1 MKDKIR
7 AFSAKIAMRV
17 HMRKRRK
24 SSYEIDMVNGP
35 LFGKIIRYSIPL
47 MLSGI
52 LQLFFNAAD
61 IVVVGRFAGPTA
73 LAAVGSTGSLI
84 NLLINVFMGLSVG
97 TNVLV
102 ARYYG
107 ARDMKNLSDT
117 VHTYILASLVGG
129 VALIFIGCFL
139 AKPMLLMMGSPADV
153 IDQATLYVRIYFAG
167 MPAMMLYN
175 FGAAILRSVGDT
187 KRPLYFLAISGV
199 LNVLLNLFLVIVCNM
214 GVAGVA
220 IATVASQVLSAV
232 LVLIC
237 LMKSDAPYRVDLKQL
252 HIYKDKLLEM
262 IRIGLPAGM
271 QGTVFSISNVLIQ
284 SSINSFGSLVMAGST
299 AAGNIEGFVYTGMNA
314 FYQTALSFTGQN
326 MGAKKYERVG
336 KIMRICVLSVAAV
349 GTVLGSAGMI
359 FARPLLSIYTT
370 DPQVIEYGVNRMLLV
385 CLPYMICGVMD
396 TLVGSMRGMGYSIL
410 PMIVSLTGAC
420 GLRVVWILTIF
431 AANHTLTTLFLVY
444 PVSWLVTALA
454 HFICFV
460 IAYRKL
466 RKGETADQQ
475 A

>member
-1 MKDKIR
+1 MRSKIQLLTMKL
-7 AFSAKIAMRV
+7 AMWLR
-17 HMRKRRK
+17 MRKRGK
-24 SSYEIDMVNGP
+24 SSYEVDMVNGP

-107 ARDMKNLSDT
+107 ARDMKNLSET
-117 VHTYILASLVGG
+117 VHTSILASLVGG
-129 VALIFIGCFL
+129 VALIFIGCFF
-139 AKPMLLMMGSPADV
+139 AKPMLNLMGSPADV
-153 IDQATLYVRIYFAG
+153 IDQATLYVRLYFAG

-237 LMKSDAPYRVDLKQL
+237 LVKSDAPYRVDLKQL

-420 GLRVVWILTIF
+420 GLRVVWILTVF
-431 AANHTLTTLFLVY
+431 AANHTLTALFLVY
-444 PVSWLVTALA
+444 PVSWIVTALA
-454 HFICFV
+454 HFVCFV

-466 RKGETADQQ
+466 RKKEAAEQQ
-475 A
+475 V

>member
-1 MKDKIR
+1 M
-7 AFSAKIAMRV
+7 
-17 HMRKRRK
+17 
-24 SSYEIDMVNGP
+24 
-35 LFGKIIRYSIPL
+35 
-47 MLSGI
+47 
-52 LQLFFNAAD
+52 
-61 IVVVGRFAGPTA
+61 
-73 LAAVGSTGSLI
+73 AAVGSTGSLI

-107 ARDMKNLSDT
+107 ARDMKNLSET
-117 VHTYILASLVGG
+117 VHTSILASLVGG
-129 VALIFIGCFL
+129 VALIFIGCFF
-139 AKPMLLMMGSPADV
+139 AKPMLNLMGSPADV
-153 IDQATLYVRIYFAG
+153 IDQATLYARIDFAG

-237 LMKSDAPYRVDLKQL
+237 LVKSDAPYRVDLKKL

-420 GLRVVWILTIF
+420 GLRVVWILTVF
-431 AANHTLTTLFLVY
+431 AANHTLTALFLVY
-444 PVSWLVTALA
+444 PVSWIVTALA
-454 HFICFV
+454 HFVCFV

-466 RKGETADQQ
+466 RKKEAAEPQV
-475 A
+475 

>member
-117 VHTYILASLVGG
+117 VHTSILASLVGG

>member
-1 MKDKIR
+1 MRSKIQLLTMKL
-7 AFSAKIAMRV
+7 AMWLR
-17 HMRKRRK
+17 MRKRGK
-24 SSYEIDMVNGP
+24 SSYEVDMVNGP

-107 ARDMKNLSDT
+107 ARDMKNLSET
-117 VHTYILASLVGG
+117 VHTSILASLVGG
-129 VALIFIGCFL
+129 VALIFIGCFF
-139 AKPMLLMMGSPADV
+139 AKPMLNLMGSPADV
-153 IDQATLYVRIYFAG
+153 IDQATLYVRLYFAG

-237 LMKSDAPYRVDLKQL
+237 LVKSDAPYRVDLKKL

-420 GLRVVWILTIF
+420 GLRVVWILTVF
-431 AANHTLTTLFLVY
+431 AANHTLTALFLVY
-444 PVSWLVTALA
+444 PVSWIVTALA
-454 HFICFV
+454 HFVCFV

-466 RKGETADQQ
+466 RKKEAAEQRV
-475 A
+475 

>member
-1 MKDKIR
+1 MKNKIR
-7 AFSAKIAMRV
+7 AIAAKLAMRV

-107 ARDMKNLSDT
+107 ARDMKNLSET
-117 VHTYILASLVGG
+117 VHTSILASLVGG
-129 VALIFIGCFL
+129 VALIFIGCFF
-139 AKPMLLMMGSPADV
+139 AKPMLNLMGSPADV
-153 IDQATLYVRIYFAG
+153 IDQATLYVRLYFAG

-237 LMKSDAPYRVDLKQL
+237 LVKSDAPYRVDLKQL

-349 GTVLGSAGMI
+349 GTILGSAGMI

-420 GLRVVWILTIF
+420 GLRVVWILTVF
-431 AANHTLTTLFLVY
+431 AANHTLTALFLVY
-444 PVSWLVTALA
+444 PVSWIVTALA
-454 HFICFV
+454 HFVCFV

-466 RKGETADQQ
+466 RKKEAAEQQ
-475 A
+475 V

>member
-1 MKDKIR
+1 MRNKIR
-7 AFSAKIAMRV
+7 ALIMRI

-35 LFGKIIRYSIPL
+35 LFGKIIRYAIPL

-84 NLLINVFMGLSVG
+84 NLLINIFMGLSVG

-117 VHTYILASLVGG
+117 VHTSILASLVGG

-139 AKPMLLMMGSPADV
+139 AKPMLNLMGSPADV

-199 LNVLLNLFLVIVCNM
+199 LNVLLNLFLVIVCHM

-220 IATVASQVLSAV
+220 IATVASQVLSAI

-237 LMKSDAPYRVDLKQL
+237 LVKSDAPYRVDLKQL

-420 GLRVVWILTIF
+420 GLRVVWILTVF
-431 AANHTLTTLFLVY
+431 AANHTLTTLFLIY
-444 PVSWLVTALA
+444 PVSWTITGLA

-466 RKGETADQQ
+466 RKQEAAVQNV
-475 A
+475 